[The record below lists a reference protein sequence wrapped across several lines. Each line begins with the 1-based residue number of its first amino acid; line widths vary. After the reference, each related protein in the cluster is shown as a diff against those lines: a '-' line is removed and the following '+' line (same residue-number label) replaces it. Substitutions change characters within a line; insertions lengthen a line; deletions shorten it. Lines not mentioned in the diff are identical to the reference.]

1 MAMESIEARL
11 VEKTKAL
18 KRTAKREE
26 YHQERKVN
34 KESSTALTQPTE
46 REREL
51 TCLLMEEYHQE
62 RKVNKESS
70 TALTQPT
77 ERERE
82 LTCLLMEKD
91 RQIKQLTTETQEL
104 RTSVD
109 WLQNLIQDNEDFY
122 LFDESI

>member
-18 KRTAKREE
+18 KRTVKR
-26 YHQERKVN
+26 
-34 KESSTALTQPTE
+34 
-46 REREL
+46 
-51 TCLLMEEYHQE
+51 EEYHQE

-91 RQIKQLTTETQEL
+91 RHIKQLTTETQEL

-109 WLQNLIQDNEDFY
+109 WLQNLIQDNEDFD